1 VCLYLVVRWHDLHAR
16 PGIAYGTAAAMVVV
30 TAVIGW
36 LAVTGRAHRPAVII
50 ADLAV
55 TFC

>member
-36 LAVTGRAHRPAVII
+36 LAVTGRCTVRPSSSRIWR
-50 ADLAV
+50 
-55 TFC
+55 